1 MSRVRPNF
9 LYSILSVALVLF
21 LLGFF
26 GLTLGHARQMITL
39 FKERVDIWIEL
50 RPSATENEVSRLK
63 GALATENFVRP
74 GSVEFISRKQAALEM
89 KNELGDTSML
99 ADLPDLLYDV
109 VRFNVRENWLAP
121 DSLDLLRTQIRAD
134 SLVSD
139 VYYEQNNTA
148 NIGKNLEKLGWLT
161 LVIGILFIFVA
172 ITLIHNT
179 IRLALYSNRFLIK
192 NQELVGAT
200 WGFIARPYLYKGI
213 KNGIWSALLAIGGL
227 IGLRFWAYRQMPEL
241 RELESPLFIDA
252 VLAGLLLLGILISG
266 LSTWIVVRKFLGT
279 RLDDLY

>member
-9 LYSILSVALVLF
+9 LYSIVSVALVLF

-26 GLTLGHARQMITL
+26 GLTLGHARRMVTI
-39 FKERVDIWIEL
+39 FKERVDIWLEL
-50 RPSATENEVSRLK
+50 RPGANENEISRLE
-63 GALATENFVRP
+63 GALAARNFVRP
-74 GSVEFISRKQAALEM
+74 GSVEFISRKQAAQEM

-109 VRFNVRENWLAP
+109 LRFNVRENWLSP
-121 DSLDLLRTQIRAD
+121 DSLELVRAELRAD

-139 VYYEQNNTA
+139 VFYEQNGTA
-148 NIGKNLEKLGWLT
+148 NIGQNLEKLGWLT
-161 LVIGILFIFVA
+161 LAIGFLFIFVA

-200 WGFIARPYLYKGI
+200 WGFIARPYIFKGI
-213 KNGIWSALLAIGGL
+213 KNGLWSAALAIGGL
-227 IGLRFWAYRQMPEL
+227 AAIRFYAYRQMPEL
-241 RELESPLFIDA
+241 RELENPLATGA
-252 VLAGLLLLGILISG
+252 VFAVLLLLGILISG
-266 LSTWIVVRKFLGT
+266 LSTWFVVRKFLGT
-279 RLDDLY
+279 RLDELY